1 MGDFRPWLSPLPD
14 KIRTPVKTADPKHGL
29 LRGRCTCAHQRA
41 HFFLNL
47 HCAEG
52 SAASQPFEYT
62 FPFGRVELQQ
72 NAWDVLIWSF
82 WIKNLKKAAVENEFS
97 RFLFH
102 LSWLLSG
109 RLISQG
115 NIMAL
120 VLRFLPILLVIAVL
134 LLFFRRS
141 RGKKMP
147 FPAAQGGNGK
157 LFLTLG
163 ATLVAFVLFVM
174 GAELITRL

>member
-1 MGDFRPWLSPLPD
+1 MGCVDLVILD
-14 KIRTPVKTADPKHGL
+14 QKLK
-29 LRGRCTCAHQRA
+29 
-41 HFFLNL
+41 
-47 HCAEG
+47 
-52 SAASQPFEYT
+52 
-62 FPFGRVELQQ
+62 
-72 NAWDVLIWSF
+72 NAV
-82 WIKNLKKAAVENEFS
+82 VENGFS

-109 RLISQG
+109 RLVSQG

>member
-14 KIRTPVKTADPKHGL
+14 KIRTPVKTAVPKHGL
-29 LRGRCTCAHQRA
+29 LRGRCTCAHQWA
-41 HFFLNL
+41 HFFQNL

-72 NAWDVLIWSF
+72 NAWDVDLVILDQKL
-82 WIKNLKKAAVENEFS
+82 KNAAVENGFS

-109 RLISQG
+109 RLVSQG

>member
-1 MGDFRPWLSPLPD
+1 MGCIDL
-14 KIRTPVKTADPKHGL
+14 V
-29 LRGRCTCAHQRA
+29 
-41 HFFLNL
+41 
-47 HCAEG
+47 
-52 SAASQPFEYT
+52 
-62 FPFGRVELQQ
+62 
-72 NAWDVLIWSF
+72 VLDQKL
-82 WIKNLKKAAVENEFS
+82 KNAAVENEFS

-102 LSWLLSG
+102 LSWLLS
-109 RLISQG
+109 RLLISQG

-141 RGKKMP
+141 RGKTMP
-147 FPAAQGGNGK
+147 CPAAQGGNGK

>member
-1 MGDFRPWLSPLPD
+1 MRSSAGAFFP
-14 KIRTPVKTADPKHGL
+14 KTYIA
-29 LRGRCTCAHQRA
+29 QRA
-41 HFFLNL
+41 ALLASHLNIRS
-47 HCAEG
+47 HSDEWSCNK
-52 SAASQPFEYT
+52 
-62 FPFGRVELQQ
+62 RVGCVDLV
-72 NAWDVLIWSF
+72 VLDQKL
-82 WIKNLKKAAVENEFS
+82 KNAAVENGFS

-109 RLISQG
+109 RLVSQG